1 MEEEEDALRRVLLL
15 GVGLDRGRGEG
26 TGDWKSGRVGEW
38 GREKG
43 GRRRERRER
52 RERKEY
58 DGKGTMSR
66 VRSA

>member
-15 GVGLDRGRGEG
+15 GAGLDREGARGQG
-26 TGDWKSGRVGEW
+26 SGRVEEW

-43 GRRRERRER
+43 GRRRER

>member
-1 MEEEEDALRRVLLL
+1 LEEWE
-15 GVGLDRGRGEG
+15 
-26 TGDWKSGRVGEW
+26 SGRVGEW